1 MKEYQ
6 ILGVKVQTIAEH
18 VAKHT
23 LNDFLNS
30 DSQHQIVTVNP
41 EFVIAAK
48 RDAQFLQII
57 NNASLATI
65 DGTGLIFGLKFL
77 GQTIS
82 LDERL
87 TGVRLTEMLLDM
99 ANNHN
104 HKIMLCILS
113 HGLTSVQELF
123 MAIKNKYPHLDFQVA
138 DENDVLSKAQNFSPD
153 IILVGWG
160 APRQDLWIA
169 ENLDKVPSVKVAI
182 GVGGTFDFIS
192 GKIKR
197 APKALRSFGLEWL
210 WRLLRQPWRLKRINR
225 ALIVFPWLVI
235 NYRLKKYGKSKD

>member
-6 ILGVKVQTIAEH
+6 ILGVKVQTIPEH

-48 RDAQFLQII
+48 HNTQFSQII
-57 NNASLATI
+57 NDASLATI
-65 DGTGLIFGLKFL
+65 DGTGLIFALKFL
-77 GQTIS
+77 GQDIS

-87 TGVRLTEMLLDM
+87 TGVRLTEMLLDI

-104 HKIMLCILS
+104 HKVMLCILS

-123 MAIKNKYPHLDFQVA
+123 MTIKNKYPYLDFQVA
-138 DENDVLSKAQNFSPD
+138 DENDVLGKSQKFSPD

-169 ENLDKVPSVKVAI
+169 ENLYKIPSVKVAI

-192 GKIKR
+192 GRIKR
-197 APKALRSFGLEWL
+197 APKILRSFGLEWL
-210 WRLLRQPWRLKRINR
+210 WRLIRQPWRLKRINR
-225 ALIVFPWLVI
+225 ALIVFPYLVI
-235 NYRLKKYGKSKD
+235 NHRLKKYAKNKN